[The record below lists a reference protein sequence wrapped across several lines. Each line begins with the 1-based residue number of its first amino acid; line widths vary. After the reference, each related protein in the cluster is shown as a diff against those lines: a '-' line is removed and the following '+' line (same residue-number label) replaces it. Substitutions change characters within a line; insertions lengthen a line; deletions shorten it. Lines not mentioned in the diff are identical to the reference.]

1 MSATQLLIKNLSELL
16 SSSTILTGGQKG
28 GPAQI
33 DKSSIL
39 LYSMVLI
46 LISILI
52 KGYIIYLIYNFLV
65 PKLIYSLSSSTNTR
79 SLETIE
85 NNFKTLSFGE
95 CILLVIFF
103 NVLFSF

>member
-16 SSSTILTGGQKG
+16 SSSSTLTGGQKG
-28 GPAQI
+28 GPAQV

-39 LYSMVLI
+39 LYSMILI

-52 KGYIIYLIYNFLV
+52 KGYIVYLIYNFLV
-65 PKLIYSLSSSTNTR
+65 PKLIYSLSSSTNPR